1 MPRNRE
7 LSLPTIA
14 ESRIL
19 RALWKIGE
27 GSVDEILMTFPRTSR
42 PNYKTTQTFLRI
54 MEQKGY
60 VDHEAKGRVFVFRP
74 LVTQEEVDRLSVEA
88 LLEQNFGG
96 SAQSLFVNLLRSENL
111 KASDIDAMEAL
122 IHQFKESRR

>member
-1 MPRNRE
+1 
-7 LSLPTIA
+7 
-14 ESRIL
+14 
-19 RALWKIGE
+19 
-27 GSVDEILMTFPRTSR
+27 
-42 PNYKTTQTFLRI
+42 

-74 LVTQEEVDRLSVEA
+74 LVTQEEIDRLSVQA

-96 SAQSLFVNLLRSENL
+96 SAQSLFVNLLQSENL

>member
-1 MPRNRE
+1 MPRNRD
-7 LSLPTIA
+7 LNLPTTA

-27 GSVDEILMTFPRTSR
+27 GSVDEILLTFRRATR

-88 LLEQNFGG
+88 LLEQNFDG